1 MTMGENEDEDEDERE
16 RDGTPHYLP
25 FLLTI
30 DGRDFV
36 HARHISL
43 MFLFCSHDQEDTPFG
58 AFCSSSS
65 SSSIIS
71 RSRST

>member
-1 MTMGENEDEDEDERE
+1 MRE
-16 RDGTPHYLP
+16 KETEPPDYLP
-25 FLLTI
+25 FLLTT
-30 DGRDFV
+30 DGRDFA

-65 SSSIIS
+65 SWLELCLP
-71 RSRST
+71 